1 MSYWIISIIITLIVI
16 FLFTLVVIIK
26 KTRRAINKVNS
37 SEDEERQKSSL
48 QYYMTDGGCLIRK
61 NQGVWEIFD
70 AKSKKWEKPT
80 FDMGDIFSANL
91 LSNEEAGEVLKRLL
105 KS

>member
-1 MSYWIISIIITLIVI
+1 MSNWITSIIITLIVI
-16 FLFTLVVIIK
+16 FFFILAVISR
-26 KTRRAINKVNS
+26 KTKRAINKLNS
-37 SEDEERQKSSL
+37 SEDEESQKSTI

-61 NQGVWEIFD
+61 NKGIWEVFD

-105 KS
+105 